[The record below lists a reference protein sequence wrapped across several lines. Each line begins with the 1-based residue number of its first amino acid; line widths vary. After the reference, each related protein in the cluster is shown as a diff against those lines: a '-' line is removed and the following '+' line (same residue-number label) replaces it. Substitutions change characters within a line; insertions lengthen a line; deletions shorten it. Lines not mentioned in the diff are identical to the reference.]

1 MRKHLYIQTITFTFI
16 FFALM
21 FVSGCYQDVI
31 DVDFSEI
38 DNQVVI
44 EGMITNELTNH
55 TVKISMTSSYSDP
68 YNYPAVTG
76 AEVTVSDNE
85 GNVIMLEESESGI
98 YKSPMMQGVPGR
110 TYTLNVVY
118 DNDTFTAVSY
128 MPQPLKL
135 DSSRF
140 VPSDDYGN
148 YNFKYYFSDDEE
160 VTEQCRFEVYI
171 NDYYLRDESFLYN
184 GKYYEGKS
192 IVKDDIYGS
201 NLYSDV
207 IHIDIYSMDET
218 GFNIYSNMRERDEN
232 VIEEDEIN
240 VGAFFNVTD
249 FHFSNISSGA
259 IGFFSAEAV
268 TKYDIKYSVSNNH

>member
-1 MRKHLYIQTITFTFI
+1 MRKHLYIQTIAITFI

-21 FVSGCYQDVI
+21 FVGGCYQDVI

-38 DNQVVI
+38 VNQVVI

-68 YNYPAVTG
+68 YDYPAVTG

-85 GNVIMLEESESGI
+85 GNVIIFEESESGI

-148 YNFKYYFSDDEE
+148 YNFKYCFSDDEE
-160 VTEQCRFEVYI
+160 VTEQCRFEVYM

-192 IVKDDIYGS
+192 TAKDDIYGS
-201 NLYSDV
+201 SLYSDV

-218 GFNIYSNMRERDEN
+218 GFNIYSNMRERDES

-249 FHFSNISSGA
+249 FNISNISSGA
-259 IGFFSAEAV
+259 IGFFSAESV
-268 TKYDIKYSVSNNH
+268 TKYDIIYSVSNNR